1 MTKRQLH
8 KVSSSCE
15 SKIVA
20 KYSITLKK
28 NCFVDSITAEINDK
42 VSLKYIHFCH
52 LRDFCNLSRCLL
64 QIPSFVAPETTV
76 KSPERSLKLHRFGA
90 TRQQGL
96 EKLALIYLCLKDSW
110 SCAFL
115 SSVVSYQHLW
125 CTFFSFCVHWILPLS
140 CPSSVHLCLFHC
152 FLFMVWFVFINMK
165 SLRTGDKW
173 LSLLILKL
181 RKNSNITYNVGFMK
195 SGHLTTCVFCMFI
208 CLCCVF
214 PAINDII
221 WGIQTTDTHIK
232 CISLLSF
239 CPDDRQRTLSVT

>member
-1 MTKRQLH
+1 MTKGQLH

-52 LRDFCNLSRCLL
+52 LRDFCNLSWCLL

-125 CTFFSFCVHWILPLS
+125 CTFFSFCVHWILLLPLF
-140 CPSSVHLCLFHC
+140 LFHC
-152 FLFMVWFVFINMK
+152 FLFMVWFVSSTWSLSELVINGCHCWYSNSEK
-165 SLRTGDKW
+165 TSRC
-173 LSLLILKL
+173 
-181 RKNSNITYNVGFMK
+181 SNITYNVGFMK

-232 CISLLSF
+232 CVSLLSF